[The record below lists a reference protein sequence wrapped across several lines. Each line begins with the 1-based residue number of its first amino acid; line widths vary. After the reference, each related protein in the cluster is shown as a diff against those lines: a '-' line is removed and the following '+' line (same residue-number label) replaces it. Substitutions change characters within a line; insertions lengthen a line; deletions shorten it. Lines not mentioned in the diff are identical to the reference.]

1 MLKVK
6 KKIKFK
12 EEKNKRKQNLMIL
25 QYLEFVLVE
34 NSRKKRNETHEMK
47 ENTRT

>member
-1 MLKVK
+1 
-6 KKIKFK
+6 
-12 EEKNKRKQNLMIL
+12 MIL